1 MAGTGGRVEEP
12 GRRETVTS
20 AEDVVGLS
28 VLPDA
33 SGGGVG
39 AMAATGRV
47 ASPRDGHPAASWPA
61 CVMAT
66 AEVEAGRLEESG
78 GPARGQVRRSSSF
91 VSTATKCDRSPPM
104 HIDHIVLPISMEY
117 PMRIGGPILAIV
129 AIVRT
134 MVILNGRKSRSGPC
148 YGTAPE
154 QGNSCY
160 KRCSGART

>member
-20 AEDVVGLS
+20 TEDVVGLS

-33 SGGGVG
+33 SGGGGG

-61 CVMAT
+61 CVIAT

-104 HIDHIVLPISMEY
+104 HIDHIVYRFRWSI
-117 PMRIGGPILAIV
+117 
-129 AIVRT
+129 
-134 MVILNGRKSRSGPC
+134 
-148 YGTAPE
+148 
-154 QGNSCY
+154 
-160 KRCSGART
+160 RCGSEVQSWPSLRCGLTVDRR